1 MTIERTNTEIFDQA
15 HQMWAEG
22 TSSIE
27 PLEVDIQNLLD
38 GEGFGVDEIDFWFD
52 NMQGFWRWCCKIYK
66 Y

>member
-1 MTIERTNTEIFDQA
+1 MTVERINTEIFDQV

-22 TSSIE
+22 TSDIE

-38 GEGFGVDEIDFWFD
+38 GEGFEVDEIDFWFD
-52 NMQGFWRWCCKIYK
+52 NMQVFWRWYCKIYK